1 MALDYFRIE
10 ANNGLLTNEIKYS
23 MNNLCFFHS
32 KMIIGRL
39 FIGLAG
45 GAYCFNI
52 PVYVGEAASKEIRGI
67 LLTFHQ
73 SFVRLGIVFVYTLG
87 SVFHLLTLNVVCGA
101 LAVIFT
107 IGFSFLPET
116 PVYLVR
122 QNKCEMAEKSIAIL
136 RGNGYDPRLEVYEL
150 QRAFDEASKAPK
162 SSLISEIRNRA
173 TVKAFNI
180 IFFLFF
186 VFQMS
191 GINAVI
197 FYATTI
203 FIKSDI
209 NMDPFLATVILGIV
223 ELLATIL
230 SVFVVDKFGRVF
242 LLITSFSMSFIGLI
256 GIASFFSIHENHK
269 ELLTW
274 LPLPSLCIFVIGFN
288 LGLGTVPFVFLG
300 EMFSHEA
307 KKIIAPFA
315 QTMQFAMSFVIGIL
329 YPVLVNTIGAGLTFY
344 LFASFCALGLFFT
357 VFFIPETKN
366 KTLAEI
372 QEILRK

>member
-1 MALDYFRIE
+1 
-10 ANNGLLTNEIKYS
+10 
-23 MNNLCFFHS
+23 
-32 KMIIGRL
+32 MIIGRL

-52 PVYVGEAASKEIRGI
+52 PVYVGEAVSKEIRGI

-73 SFVRLGIVFVYTLG
+73 AFVRLGIVFVYTLG
-87 SVFHLLTLNVVCGA
+87 SVFHLFTLNVVCGA
-101 LAVIFT
+101 LVVIFT
-107 IGFSFLPET
+107 LGFAFLPET

-122 QNKCEMAEKSIAIL
+122 QNRCEMAEKSIAVL
-136 RGNGYDPRLEVYEL
+136 RGSGYDPRLEVYEL
-150 QRAFDEASKAPK
+150 QRAFEEASKAPK
-162 SSLISEIRNRA
+162 SSLMSEMRNRA

-242 LLITSFSMSFIGLI
+242 LLVTSFSMSFVGLI
-256 GIASFFSIHENHK
+256 GIASFFSVHENHK

-307 KKIIAPFA
+307 KKIIAPSS

-329 YPVLVNTIGAGLTFY
+329 YPALVNTIGTGLTFY
-344 LFASFCALGLFFT
+344 MFAGFCALGLFFT
-357 VFFIPETKN
+357 IFFIPETKN

-372 QEILRK
+372 QELLRK